1 MSQMEPSSI
10 AERQYYIA
18 LMKIMTNQ
26 RSFGVPYFQT
36 NMTGHLMVHWGLDM
50 NLVLHL
56 LIGKAGGCT
65 IQMIKVMIYMF
76 IYIYIYIRHHK
87 AGFRYWMP
95 MDVNGFNCFV

>member
-1 MSQMEPSSI
+1 MSQMEPSII

-36 NMTGHLMVHWGLDM
+36 NMTGHLMVHWGIGYEFSAPLTDRQSRW
-50 NLVLHL
+50 LHHPNDQSHD
-56 LIGKAGGCT
+56 I
-65 IQMIKVMIYMF
+65 
-76 IYIYIYIRHHK
+76 IYIRHHK
-87 AGFRYWMP
+87 AGFRYWML